1 MKLSILLD
9 LYRSKWKLSDAKE
22 DAYEQ
27 PKTAL
32 NENDDNGTTTAEM
45 EKLEQSSAATP
56 MMETDKNII
65 TPENTRQ
72 NMETMEMSKE
82 NEIFSAA
89 LTEAKNND
97 KLDSDEDPKTTHDKR
112 EVMEH
117 NTVKYKTVATY
128 IIVDNEDNYTKSEL
142 DPLTTITDIYGKMDV
157 SAENYPETG
166 PDTQSMLNAETTTD
180 YHFHATDIKHEK
192 IP

>member
-1 MKLSILLD
+1 MNLSILLD

-45 EKLEQSSAATP
+45 EKLEQSGATTT

-142 DPLTTITDIYGKMDV
+142 DPLTTITDIYGKMDT
-157 SAENYPETG
+157 SAENHPETG
-166 PDTQSMLNAETTTD
+166 HDTQSMLNAETTTD
-180 YHFHATDIKHEK
+180 DHFHATDIKHVK